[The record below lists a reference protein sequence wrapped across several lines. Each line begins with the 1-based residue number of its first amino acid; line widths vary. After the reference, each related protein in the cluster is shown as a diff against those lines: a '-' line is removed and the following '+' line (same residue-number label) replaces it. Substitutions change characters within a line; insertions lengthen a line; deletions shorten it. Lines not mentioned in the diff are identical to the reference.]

1 MSHIQDTLALLRGV
15 QIVARAAVSTN
26 EAYARHLWA
35 NSSIRTLLEQ
45 GASSAL
51 ASGKSVAQNPQQ
63 ELQRAVA
70 SIRETLE
77 RGGVAIEGA
86 RQFAQSAA
94 GVNLGNSPTTESET
108 KVKPTL
114 DGEAKFVP
122 PSTKVGGYDVSAITL
137 KELQSILADK
147 TTKESTEP
155 ISESTDVAKD
165 EKYIETW
172 MKYIAQSEGKTE
184 HKPPETVKPVEE
196 KDNLRR
202 KQADKPLSVPE
213 LSSQAQQRSV
223 PSSRIGRL
231 ASFGSLFAGLG
242 LGTANE
248 LVKGAVGLG
257 GSSNIKDAVFS
268 PANTDRIVNTLCRV
282 RGAALK
288 IGQILSIQDSSVV
301 SPAVVK
307 AFERVRQA
315 ADYMPDWQL
324 ERCMVKEFGTD
335 WRTKELRAFDDK
347 PFAAASIGQVHRA
360 EMKSDG
366 MVVAVKIQYP
376 GVAKSISSDIDNL
389 VGMLKVWD
397 VFPAGF
403 FIDNIVL
410 VAKRELNWEVDYL
423 READYTEKYGEMVS
437 PYPEYRVPKII
448 RSLTTKSV
456 ITTEFVPGVPLD
468 KCFDLR

>member
-1 MSHIQDTLALLRGV
+1 MI
-15 QIVARAAVSTN
+15 ARAAVGTN

-45 GASSAL
+45 GANNVV
-51 ASGKSVAQNPQQ
+51 ASGKSVAQHPQQ
-63 ELQRAVA
+63 ELQNVFAVFK
-70 SIRETLE
+70 ETLE

-86 RQFAQSAA
+86 RQFAQSSVGNINLEKVVGDVESKAQPELNQEA
-94 GVNLGNSPTTESET
+94 G
-108 KVKPTL
+108 
-114 DGEAKFVP
+114 FVP

-147 TTKESTEP
+147 STKDTEEKLP
-155 ISESTDVAKD
+155 ENADFSKD

-172 MKYIAQSEGKTE
+172 MQFISQSEGKTQTTIPPAQVTPVVQ
-184 HKPPETVKPVEE
+184 KPKQKFKP
-196 KDNLRR
+196 D
-202 KQADKPLSVPE
+202 QPLVVPE
-213 LSSQAQQRSV
+213 LSSLAKQRSV
-223 PSSRIGRL
+223 PSSRIGRMV
-231 ASFGSLFAGLG
+231 SFGSLFAGLG
-242 LGTANE
+242 FGTANE
-248 LVKGAVGLG
+248 LVKSAVGLG
-257 GSSNIKDAVFS
+257 GSSNIKEAVFS
-268 PANTDRIVNTLCRV
+268 PANTDRIVNTLCKV

-315 ADYMPDWQL
+315 ADYMPSWQL
-324 ERCMVKEFGTD
+324 ERCMVEEFGTD
-335 WRTKELRAFDDK
+335 WRTKDLKAFDDK

-360 EMKSDG
+360 ELKSDG
-366 MVVAVKIQYP
+366 MIVAVKIQYP

-410 VAKRELNWEVDYL
+410 VAKRELKWEVDYL
-423 READYTEKYGEMVS
+423 READYTEKFGEMVS

-456 ITTEFVPGVPLD
+456 ITSEFVPGVPLD
-468 KCFDLR
+468 QCFDLR